1 MLVYI
6 STRPFRGKRTNLFA
20 YDVQQEGM
28 LEQALSSAATHLPK
42 ELESLNTQHLPWDVR
57 EHYFPYRSETVIKA
71 VRQNRRTLIKMLNAE
86 TALIDGLVNFGA
98 VSVRK
103 NGFVAA
109 HKTILKTIKVQLGR
123 FYPELGFE
131 SRTGSL
137 LHIATSEITRVCEAR
152 ARTVPRYGPVPCSET
167 NS

>member
-6 STRPFRGKRTNLFA
+6 STRPFRGKRTNLFT
-20 YDVQQEGM
+20 YEVQQEGL

-42 ELESLNTQHLPWDVR
+42 QLEAVNTQHLPWDVR
-57 EHYFPYRSETVIKA
+57 EHYFPYRSETVIKT

-98 VSVRK
+98 ASVRK
-103 NGFVAA
+103 NGLVAA

-123 FYPELGFE
+123 FCPELGFGT
-131 SRTGSL
+131 RAGSL
-137 LHIATSEITRVCEAR
+137 LHIATSELIRVREAPT
-152 ARTVPRYGPVPCSET
+152 RTVPR
-167 NS
+167 